1 MLEGWNDIYAQSA
14 AVRTAVLYAHVGGL
28 LVGGG
33 CAVAADRLTL
43 LASPGDERQLRA
55 IRGVHHVVVA
65 GLTSMTISGVLLFAA
80 NIDTYLWS
88 PVFWIKMLLVAWL
101 VSNGSRLAKA
111 ERAARTGRPSR
122 WAPVRTASMLSL
134 ALWVAV
140 TFLGALLR
148 NV

>member
-1 MLEGWNDIYAQSA
+1 
-14 AVRTAVLYAHVGGL
+14 
-28 LVGGG
+28 
-33 CAVAADRLTL
+33 
-43 LASPGDERQLRA
+43 
-55 IRGVHHVVVA
+55 
-65 GLTSMTISGVLLFAA
+65 MTISGVLLFAA